1 MPFCSEP
8 ADVSALSCSV
18 PKNKKRRQLAAGPQ
32 PAKISGKAEVTSG
45 KHYDVIDVHSTRMRL
60 FSYDQLTNTGGG
72 TFFTVGGAWESAGKG
87 KVGISPWKLEYEPT
101 MSRKS
106 ELNSLIP
113 ILVELILATA
123 VHFLVWHSHCTGAK
137 FTVLVSCRDELLT
150 VHSCPLLWLQRQIAK
165 LGKEF
170 SIIDLYCV
178 TITWQQIFKRSL
190 QVAAIG
196 ILPPVTVEHW
206 HLGW

>member
-87 KVGISPWKLEYEPT
+87 KVGIPPWKLEYEPT

-123 VHFLVWHSHCTGAK
+123 VHFPVWHSHCTGAK

-150 VHSCPLLWLQRQIAK
+150 VHSCPLLWLQSAEA
-165 LGKEF
+165 GCE
-170 SIIDLYCV
+170 
-178 TITWQQIFKRSL
+178 TGEGIFYYWPLLRNNNMATNL
-190 QVAAIG
+190 QTFTSSCGNRYFAACDC
-196 ILPPVTVEHW
+196 
-206 HLGW
+206 